1 MRPRTPPERRGRTPP
16 ERRMSA
22 SPQTLTGIF
31 SRARRRTRF
40 RRASAIPRPTN
51 PANTYPVYAR
61 FSRERL
67 GGGGGG
73 GGTGGAGGGVGS
85 PRATGTGGGAGG
97 RNGTAETN
105 VLPYRTEENV
115 CPAPVCSNGWYANP
129 STVPFPY
136 VKYAARIRYAVLW
149 KPAG

>member
-73 GGTGGAGGGVGS
+73 GGTGGGRGGGGGAAGAGGGG
-85 PRATGTGGGAGG
+85 GGGGGGGA
-97 RNGTAETN
+97 
-105 VLPYRTEENV
+105 
-115 CPAPVCSNGWYANP
+115 
-129 STVPFPY
+129 
-136 VKYAARIRYAVLW
+136 
-149 KPAG
+149 AGA